1 MRQVDVAQLNV
12 FTLACILK
20 IYLNFNFRNFDNKE
34 FRVYKLGKKE
44 M

>member
-12 FTLACILK
+12 FTLAYILK
-20 IYLNFNFRNFDNKE
+20 IYLNCNFRKCDNKE